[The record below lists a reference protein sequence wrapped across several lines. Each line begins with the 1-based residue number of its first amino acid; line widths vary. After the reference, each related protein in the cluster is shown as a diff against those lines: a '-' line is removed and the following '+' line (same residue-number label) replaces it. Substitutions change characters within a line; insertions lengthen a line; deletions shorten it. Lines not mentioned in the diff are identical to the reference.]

1 MELTQITEGPIGL
14 GTRIRRRNRHLDHPV
29 EGEMEIVEWTPGEVM
44 GARIHDANMD
54 TEGGRHLR
62 ATRPDRTRLTIEADF
77 PRLDE
82 ATADCI
88 RPLMERSA
96 GNIRDLIES
105 DT

>member
-54 TEGGRHLR
+54 TEGGVTFERHG
-62 ATRPDRTRLTIEADF
+62 RTVR
-77 PRLDE
+77 
-82 ATADCI
+82 
-88 RPLMERSA
+88 
-96 GNIRDLIES
+96 G
-105 DT
+105 

>member
-54 TEGGRHLR
+54 TEGG
-62 ATRPDRTRLTIEADF
+62 ASP
-77 PRLDE
+77 
-82 ATADCI
+82 
-88 RPLMERSA
+88 S
-96 GNIRDLIES
+96 S
-105 DT
+105 DTAGPYEVDHRGRLSAIG